1 VNSTGLGDVARH
13 CFSPPARRPPGAK
26 TTFKDVDGPFH
37 ETAFVG
43 DTHTHTC
50 TGHMRGHATSTA
62 RSLVFMPKRRFP
74 TRKSRRTRFIARGSI
89 RVITRLRYSIK
100 TKKNL
105 RAASFL
111 AVHQQIEVSIVFV
124 SSLVSFPVPV
134 EYSVV
139 LALRSFLSDVH
150 CFARAAHHELI
161 VEQQPPVNKT
171 RRQSNFPCGYKNK
184 LTVG

>member
-1 VNSTGLGDVARH
+1 MNSTGLGEVARH
-13 CFSPPARRPPGAK
+13 CFSPPARAPPGAK

-43 DTHTHTC
+43 DTHTHT
-50 TGHMRGHATSTA
+50 HARDTCAVTPHRPRAPSFSKETISNA
-62 RSLVFMPKRRFP
+62 E
-74 TRKSRRTRFIARGSI
+74 FIATTLHSSTLSI
-89 RVITRLRYSIK
+89 RLRYSIK
-100 TKKNL
+100 TKKSL
-105 RAASFL
+105 RAASQP

-150 CFARAAHHELI
+150 CFARTAHHELI
-161 VEQQPPVNKT
+161 VEQ
-171 RRQSNFPCGYKNK
+171 
-184 LTVG
+184 

>member
-1 VNSTGLGDVARH
+1 MNSTGLGDVARH
-13 CFSPPARRPPGAK
+13 CFSPPARAPPGAK

-43 DTHTHTC
+43 DTHTHT
-50 TGHMRGHATSTA
+50 HMHGTHA
-62 RSLVFMPKRRFP
+62 RSRHIDRALPRFQKRRFR
-74 TRKSRRTRFIARGSI
+74 TRKSRLRFKIARGSI
-89 RVITRLRYSIK
+89 RVVTRLRYSIP
-100 TKKNL
+100 KKSL
-105 RAASFL
+105 RAASQP

-150 CFARAAHHELI
+150 GFARTAHHELI
-161 VEQQPPVNKT
+161 VEQ
-171 RRQSNFPCGYKNK
+171 
-184 LTVG
+184 